1 MRKRSLL
8 LLWVVFTLSYSCNFK
23 SELKNEEEN
32 EEMREGNEEHEDGME
47 QWMEQNRIM
56 TMDPSLGY
64 APSER
69 ADAARQYAQSL
80 INNPSVRTNALSWS
94 ERGPNNVGGRVRAF
108 IIDKNDATGNTAF
121 AGGVGGGI
129 WKCTNFKS
137 SNYSWTSIGGT
148 TMSNLAV
155 TTIAQDPSNPSILY
169 AGTGEGWFNS
179 DAIRGNGIWKS
190 TDGGAT
196 WSQLTSTAF
205 TATNGIDDF
214 DYVQKIVVNSG
225 GIVFAA
231 CRSYRYC
238 NRGGVMRSADG
249 GTTWTRA
256 LGTYDNS
263 GSCTGALYFRGADL
277 EIAANGDIY
286 ATTGFQNSTSLNN
299 NLGKIFKASNSQ
311 GTSIGIS
318 GNWTDITPSG
328 NSQRIEIA
336 LAPSDANTIY
346 ALCQHG
352 TTSAI
357 GSIRKSV
364 DGGTTWTA
372 FTLPSWCN
380 QGSNSSDFTN
390 SQGWYDLIA
399 VVDPSNSNKCFIGG
413 VDVLKTVDGGS
424 NWSQVTQWSSGC
436 SALPQIHAD
445 NHNLVFINGSSND
458 LVACNDGGVYYTADG
473 GTTWSSRS
481 NGLNVTQLYCVDYHP
496 TSTDFFLAGAQDNG
510 SHRMN
515 SVGVSG
521 SVKVTGGDG
530 GFCHIDQTDG
540 NIQITSYVY
549 NNYYYSR
556 NGGTTFGTVS
566 GGNSSTTAGWFINPT
581 EYDDALDVLYTSA
594 SAGAYGLVSGLS
606 GTGTPSYSTVTLADL
621 GSRRVSTLK
630 VDPNVANGGTIWI
643 AGYISSG
650 APVFIKISNA
660 NTSSPTLI
668 KSVIPTTFT
677 SGSWV
682 NSIDIEN
689 GNPNHLLA
697 TCTSYGVNQVME
709 STDGGTTWSTIDG
722 NLPDMPVYWGIFA
735 PSDGLV
741 TSATTGGGIILGTE
755 VGVWGTSVINATATS
770 WTPQS
775 TGLGSVSTQMIKYRA
790 SDRLLVA
797 ATHGRGIFT
806 ATLPSVSTGVNP
818 TVNTKGFINN
828 IYANNNNLYINTGN
842 LTGINNITVNIVDMQ
857 GRLIKSQKANY
868 SAQNIS
874 INSLPKGAYVVKI
887 YGTKKEQY
895 VQQFVK

>member
-32 EEMREGNEEHEDGME
+32 EEIREGNEEHEDGME
-47 QWMEQNRIM
+47 QWMEQHRIM
-56 TMDPSLGY
+56 TMDPALGY

-137 SNYSWTSIGGT
+137 SNYSWTLIGGT
-148 TMSNLAV
+148 TMSNLAISCLV
-155 TTIAQDPSNPSILY
+155 QDPTTPATMY

-179 DAIRGNGIWKS
+179 SSIMGNGIYKS
-190 TDGGAT
+190 TDGGLTWNVLAAT
-196 WSQLTSTAF
+196 SGSY
-205 TATNGIDDF
+205 DF
-214 DYVQKIVVNSG
+214 NYVQDIAITNT
-225 GIVFAA
+225 GILFATT
-231 CRSYRYC
+231 RSRYC
-238 NRGGVMRSADG
+238 NNGGGIQRSTNG
-249 GTTWTRA
+249 GTTWTRV
-256 LGTYDNS
+256 LGTTGTD
-263 GSCTGALYFRGADL
+263 CTTPRDLFAADL
-277 EIAANGDIY
+277 EIASNGDLY
-286 ATTGFQNSTSLNN
+286 ATTGLSGDTEAYR
-299 NLGKIFKASNSQ
+299 GKLYKSAATNGANI
-311 GTSIGIS
+311 GTTGTWIE
-318 GNWTDITPSG
+318 ITPPAIATS
-328 NSQRIEIA
+328 STWRRIEIA
-336 LAPSDANTIY
+336 LAPNDANIIY
-346 ALCQHG
+346 ALCQKRAASSIG
-352 TTSAI
+352 AI
-357 GSIRKSV
+357 FKSS
-364 DGGTTWTA
+364 DAGITWVQQSN
-372 FTLPSWCN
+372 PSWCS
-380 QGSNSSDFTN
+380 QGSSSSDFTN
-390 SQGWYDLIA
+390 GQAWYDLIA
-399 VVDPSNSNKCFIGG
+399 AVDPNNSSICFIGG
-413 VDVLKTVDGGS
+413 VDVLKTVDGGGS
-424 NWSQVTQWSSGC
+424 WSQVTQWSSGC
-436 SALPQIHAD
+436 SALPFIHAD

-458 LVACNDGGVYYTADG
+458 LVACNDGGVFYSADG
-473 GTTWSSRS
+473 GTTWSARTT
-481 NGLNVTQLYCVDYHP
+481 GLNVTQFYCVDYHP
-496 TSTDFFLAGAQDNG
+496 TITDFFIAGAQDNG
-510 SHRMN
+510 THKLTSAGLG
-515 SVGVSG
+515 S

-540 NIQITSYVY
+540 TIQMASYVY
-549 NNYYYSR
+549 NVHYYSK

-566 GGNSSTTAGWFINPT
+566 GSTQSTGWFINPT
-581 EYDDALDVLYTSA
+581 EYDDALDALYSSA
-594 SAGAYGLVSGLS
+594 AAGTYGLVTGLS
-606 GTGTPSYSTVTLADL
+606 GTGVPSYAAVTLTDL
-621 GSRRVSTLK
+621 GTRRVSAIK
-630 VDPNVANGGTIWI
+630 VDPNVANGGTIWM
-643 AGYISSG
+643 AGYLSG
-650 APVFIKISNA
+650 SAPVFIKISNA

-682 NSIDIEN
+682 NSIDVEN

-755 VGVWGTSVINATATS
+755 VGVWGTSVVNATATS